1 MAMGHNSDKFI
12 RRKGDRRERKR
23 MRRGKDGGRERGRKK
38 YTSDQYERK
47 RTVVTTLAKCSP
59 LAMVTT
65 WFDNLMKTLTI
76 LCKTY
81 TLQRY
86 KKDILRGYLIAT
98 YLLVDTF
105 FES

>member
-1 MAMGHNSDKFI
+1 
-12 RRKGDRRERKR
+12 
-23 MRRGKDGGRERGRKK
+23 
-38 YTSDQYERK
+38 
-47 RTVVTTLAKCSP
+47 
-59 LAMVTT
+59 MVTT